1 MSSQKESATL
11 SEPNQPDGLP
21 DTAQTPFRSDEVLLA
36 DELSIISPACPSF
49 VSSGRWRARLPQIGS
64 PHSRSRGHLLVGAS
78 SIIYS
83 FGGWTA
89 GLGPSAAKNGRR
101 QSSAGG
107 NGAEELFRL
116 RKSTYSQPSKPT
128 GGCRA
133 FGSSCA
139 LAKRP
144 LTSSPNLCAKEAK
157 PAAPLLR
164 PNFGE
169 APWASR
175 DPACRRA
182 AEAGKARQ
190 RRNDVKTSYWRTGS

>member
-1 MSSQKESATL
+1 MPEFREFGQMAGSI
-11 SEPNQPDGLP
+11 
-21 DTAQTPFRSDEVLLA
+21 TAD
-36 DELSIISPACPSF
+36 
-49 VSSGRWRARLPQIGS
+49 GS
-64 PHSRSRGHLLVGAS
+64 PHSRSRGRLLVGAS

-139 LAKRP
+139 LGKRP

-182 AEAGKARQ
+182 AEAEKARQ